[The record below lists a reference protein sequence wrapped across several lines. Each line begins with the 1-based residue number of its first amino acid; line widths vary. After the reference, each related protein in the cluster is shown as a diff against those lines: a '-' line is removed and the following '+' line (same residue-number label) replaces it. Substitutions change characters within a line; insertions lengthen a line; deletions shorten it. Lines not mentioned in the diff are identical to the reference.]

1 MITLTRE
8 EAQQVLDALICSGP
22 HGWSPNLVNQHNK
35 ILKTLRA
42 RLSAPEPEPVAY
54 RVWGRMGGI
63 SFRHTKPDES
73 EYVEWDELYLAP
85 PQSEP
90 PCKTGSQCIG
100 GKCLQC
106 VAREWQEL
114 TENEKELL
122 WDEAVEGRE
131 HFCSQYGN
139 FADALEAK
147 LKEKNT

>member
-8 EAQQVLDALICSGP
+8 EAQRVLDALEEIYWP
-22 HGWSPNLVNQHNK
+22 KEHQAHK
-35 ILKTLRA
+35 EIEILRA

-106 VAREWQEL
+106 VVSEPEPVAYMDSKGFLYNSTTHPENYTPLYKPKEDAR
-114 TENEKELL
+114 
-122 WDEAVEGRE
+122 
-131 HFCSQYGN
+131 
-139 FADALEAK
+139 
-147 LKEKNT
+147 